1 MLELPEVLTLSKQL
15 NEQVAG
21 RTVEA
26 VYPPTKPH
34 KFCFFEPEPA
44 LFEKQIGG
52 ARIERAEGFGI
63 YAEMVFDNGKR
74 LSVDDGINLRLLT
87 DGEVPKDYQLRLALE
102 GGMNLVFTVAMYG
115 GINIHEE
122 GYFNK
127 FYVASRESVP
137 PFSEGFDAVFRERL
151 AGSQPNLSAKAFLAT
166 EQRFPGI
173 GNGCLQDILFA
184 ARIHPKRKVAT
195 LTEDERAG
203 LLSAI
208 REVLGEMTRLGGRDT
223 EKDLLGNPGG
233 YRTVMS
239 KNTVNAPCAVC
250 GSTIV
255 KESYMGGSVY
265 YCTGCQKRVE

>member
-15 NEQVAG
+15 NEHVAG
-21 RTVEA
+21 RTIEA
-26 VYPPTKPH
+26 VFLPTKPH

-63 YAEMVFDNGKR
+63 FAEMIFDNGKR

-87 DGEVPKDYQLRLALE
+87 DDEVPKDYQLRLALSD
-102 GGMNLVFTVAMYG
+102 GRNLVFTVSMYG
-115 GINIHEE
+115 GINVHEE

-127 FYVASRESVP
+127 YYIASRESVS
-137 PFSEGFDAVFRERL
+137 PFSDGFDALF
-151 AGSQPNLSAKAFLAT
+151 AGRFAEARPNLSAKAFLAT

-184 ARIHPKRKVAT
+184 ARIHPKRKVVT
-195 LTEDERAG
+195 LSEDERAG
-203 LLSAI
+203 LLTTI
-208 REVLGEMTRLGGRDT
+208 KEVLGEMTRLAGRDT
-223 EKDLLGNPGG
+223 EKDLFGNPGG

-239 KNTVNAPCAVC
+239 KNTVLSPCAVC
-250 GSTIV
+250 GSTVV

-265 YCTGCQKRVE
+265 YCSGCQKMQE